1 MVDELLGEILSFA
14 PGNGIL
20 VALLAVLPI
29 LVYLYV
35 HCSAGARRTRPDLSL
50 GKLEAFELER
60 AVLVYGKVCRR
71 REGLYRTREQAAPNW
86 RALCQARAKFH
97 KKFAAELEE
106 LEACAG
112 DLRST
117 ITRVR
122 ARPLQRYKF
131 WMRLV
136 SSRFALG
143 RSLAC
148 YCLVLLVLI
157 VSSCYI
163 DPPLWAPG
171 SNISFDTFGL
181 WQAVNGRVLLA
192 NWMAA
197 SFAGVAMPLLYF
209 VRRTELSREHGRQI
223 REWRKFAAADPDRLI
238 EQRHAEAPEN
248 EPSDEA
254 EPALLNESIEA
265 GAWFSVLGVSP
276 SATVDEVKQAYK
288 VLVNQNHP
296 DRVFK
301 MSAAFRELA
310 EGETKKLNI
319 AYAEA
324 LAYLGRNDAWSD
336 QEMTRAA

>member
-181 WQAVNGRVLLA
+181 WQAV
-192 NWMAA
+192 
-197 SFAGVAMPLLYF
+197 
-209 VRRTELSREHGRQI
+209 RR
-223 REWRKFAAADPDRLI
+223 P
-238 EQRHAEAPEN
+238 
-248 EPSDEA
+248 
-254 EPALLNESIEA
+254 
-265 GAWFSVLGVSP
+265 
-276 SATVDEVKQAYK
+276 
-288 VLVNQNHP
+288 
-296 DRVFK
+296 
-301 MSAAFRELA
+301 
-310 EGETKKLNI
+310 
-319 AYAEA
+319 
-324 LAYLGRNDAWSD
+324 
-336 QEMTRAA
+336 RAACQLDGGQFCRRCDAATLFCAANRIIPGARAPDQGVEKICSR

>member
-1 MVDELLGEILSFA
+1 M
-14 PGNGIL
+14 
-20 VALLAVLPI
+20 
-29 LVYLYV
+29 
-35 HCSAGARRTRPDLSL
+35 
-50 GKLEAFELER
+50 
-60 AVLVYGKVCRR
+60 LVYGKVCRR
-71 REGLYRTREQAAPNW
+71 REGVYRTREQAAPIW

-163 DPPLWAPG
+163 DPPLWAPR

-181 WQAVNGRVLLA
+181 WQAVDGRVLLA

-223 REWRKFAAADPDRLI
+223 REWREFAAADPDRLI
-238 EQRHAEAPEN
+238 GQRHAEAPETSRPTRPSRRFSMN
-248 EPSDEA
+248 RSSLEPGSVSS
-254 EPALLNESIEA
+254 ESP
-265 GAWFSVLGVSP
+265 P